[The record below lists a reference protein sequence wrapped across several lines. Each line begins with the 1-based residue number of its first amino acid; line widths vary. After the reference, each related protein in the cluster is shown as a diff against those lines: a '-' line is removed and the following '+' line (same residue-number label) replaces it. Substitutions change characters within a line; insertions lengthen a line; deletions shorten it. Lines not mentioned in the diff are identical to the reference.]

1 MIAAA
6 AIAAAGH
13 SPGLT
18 LLLAVLLAGAS
29 GALARTFV
37 NDAIAHWA
45 RSDFPFGI
53 LTVNL
58 IGSLALGLLTGLAM
72 YHGLSADTLI
82 VAGTGICG
90 GFTTWSTSIWET
102 LQLLRLR
109 LYTQATLYTLGGLAC
124 AVAAA
129 LAGIG
134 LAALI

>member
-1 MIAAA
+1 VIAAA

-53 LTVNL
+53 LSINVA
-58 IGSLALGLLTGLAM
+58 GSFLLGLLTGLHL
-72 YHGLSADTLI
+72 YHGLSTATLAMLG
-82 VAGTGICG
+82 AGLCG
-90 GFTTWSTSIWET
+90 GFTTWSTAIWES

-109 LYTQATLYTLGGLAC
+109 LLSQATLYTLGGLLLAI
-124 AVAAA
+124 AAA
-129 LAGIG
+129 AGGIG
-134 LAALI
+134 IAVLT